1 MKKICESLREQAKT
15 LPDFGK
21 KKMLPFKKRK

>member
-15 LPDFGK
+15 LLDFGK